1 MCAEHGVAVVA
12 VTGEVDLTTIPFFQ
26 DALEDA
32 LISRPRHLQVDFAQV
47 TFCDCSGLN
56 ALLRARTAARQAG
69 ADLTLVHVDAATVV
83 RLLDL
88 TGTGPLF
95 GVGRAA
101 A

>member
-47 TFCDCSGLN
+47 TF
-56 ALLRARTAARQAG
+56 
-69 ADLTLVHVDAATVV
+69 
-83 RLLDL
+83 
-88 TGTGPLF
+88 
-95 GVGRAA
+95 
-101 A
+101 